1 MRYGAFPYHE
11 RPCPSCSNS
20 VPSTVVYSLDGEARG
35 VNYTVHECAIC
46 GTAVNRI
53 VGYDIANP
61 NRNNNLLVEPVESN
75 ALIEEVCHAAE
86 SAGAT
91 SASG

>member
-1 MRYGAFPYHE
+1 MRYGAFPYQE

-35 VNYTVHECAIC
+35 VNYTVHVC

-53 VGYDIANP
+53 VGYNIANP
-61 NRNNNLLVEPVESN
+61 NGNNNLFVEPVESN
-75 ALIEEVCHAAE
+75 AVVKEVCHAAE
-86 SAGAT
+86 SARATGA
-91 SASG
+91 SE